1 LETPDGPVFESN
13 AIARY
18 GMLSFYACLFCT
30 FIRSRHLLLFW
41 FAAVARSGENSL
53 FGSSPIDQVCV
64 VATIFILIYGI
75 SLS

>member
-1 LETPDGPVFESN
+1 MVLSLRAMPLLATVCLVFN
-13 AIARY
+13 
-18 GMLSFYACLFCT
+18 FYACLFCT
-30 FIRSRHLLLFW
+30 FICSHYLLLFW